1 MVHRLTPR
9 PEAVADVSLYRY
21 ALPLRTRISAAEKR
35 TGVLMRLVGKDDL
48 VGWGEAAPLPGFSDE
63 TVDDVLDQAQ
73 EWGRGSRDTGCATLA
88 FAIDS
93 AIDDLKRR
101 RETKEQPHP
110 RRKIVH
116 VNALV
121 NGSGPHERHVMD
133 RLNAGYRCFKL
144 KVGTQSIDAEIERV
158 RRLRTLLP
166 ADVGLRLDAN
176 RAWSYGE
183 AARFWD
189 GVADL
194 DIAYIEE
201 PVRQWDDLLKL
212 ADSVAIPIA
221 LDETVREIGPEE
233 LDSLTFARAI
243 VLKPALLGGM
253 DVYRGWI
260 DAAQRHGLQV
270 VLTGAYESGVSTQRV
285 ISLAAELESDAAHGL
300 STYEWLADDVL
311 KRRLPVGGPS
321 IDVGEVERAGAEVD
335 IRRLE
340 HVATL

>member
-21 ALPLRTRISAAEKR
+21 ALPLRTRIAGAEKR
-35 TGVLMRLVGKDDL
+35 TGVLIRLVGKDAF
-48 VGWGEAAPLPGFSDE
+48 VGWGEAAPLPGFSGE

-73 EWGRGSRDTGCATLA
+73 EWGRGSRDAGCATLA

-93 AIDDLKRR
+93 AIDDLKRQR
-101 RETKEQPHP
+101 DRTEQPQP

-121 NGSGPHERHVMD
+121 DGSGLDERQVND
-133 RLNAGYRCFKL
+133 RVNAGYRCFKL
-144 KVGTQSIDAEIERV
+144 KVGTQSIDADIERV

-166 ADVGLRLDAN
+166 ADIRLRLDAN

-183 AARFWD
+183 SARFLD
-189 GVADL
+189 GVADV

-201 PVRQWDDLLKL
+201 PVRQRDDLWKL
-212 ADSVAIPIA
+212 AGSVAIPIA
-221 LDETVREIGPEE
+221 LDETAREILPED
-233 LDSLTFARAI
+233 LDSFTFAKAI

-253 DVYRGWI
+253 DVYRRWI
-260 DAAQRHGLQV
+260 DAARRHGMQV
-270 VLTGAYESGVSTQRV
+270 VLTGAYESGVSMRRV
-285 ISLAAELESDAAHGL
+285 INLAAELESDAAHGL

-335 IRRLE
+335 ISRLD